1 MKAVIGLVLLLALF
15 SGAQTASGEQQ
26 KQYLFAVLPQR
37 PPVAMHASWRPF
49 LDQLEKQLGVSLK
62 LKLYETMP
70 QFEEEMKRGEADF
83 VFSTPPHV
91 VLAHQSQKYQPLV
104 RGSHTIAGVLF
115 TRKNSAIK
123 TLADLDRQEVAFVG
137 SRNV

>member
-1 MKAVIGLVLLLALF
+1 MRLLAGLVLLLMLAMGLPAE
-15 SGAQTASGEQQ
+15 GAEQ

-37 PPVAMHASWRPF
+37 PPVAMYASWRPF
-49 LDQLEKQLGVSLK
+49 LDQLEKQLGVRLK

-70 QFEEEMKRGEADF
+70 QFEEEMKLGEADF

-91 VLAHQSQKYQPLV
+91 VLAHQSQRYQPLV

-115 TRKNSAIK
+115 SRKNSAIK
-123 TLADLDRQEVAFVG
+123 TLADLNNQEVAFIG

>member
-1 MKAVIGLVLLLALF
+1 MRLLAGLFVLLLLATGLPAE
-15 SGAQTASGEQQ
+15 GAEQ

-37 PPVAMHASWRPF
+37 PPVAMYASWRPF
-49 LDQLEKQLGVSLK
+49 LDQLEKQLGVHLK

-123 TLADLDRQEVAFVG
+123 TLADLNNQEVAFIG